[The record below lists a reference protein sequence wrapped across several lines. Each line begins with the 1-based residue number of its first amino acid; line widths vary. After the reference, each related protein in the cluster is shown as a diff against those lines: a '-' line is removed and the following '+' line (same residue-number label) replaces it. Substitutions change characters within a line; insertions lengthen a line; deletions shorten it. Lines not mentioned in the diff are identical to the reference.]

1 MKFETEQIL
10 FWGEVFAA
18 VSVVFAYDPYKQ
30 EELGA
35 TRISIP
41 MNIENQ
47 CSLSHLNFWW
57 RWLEISDN

>member
-35 TRISIP
+35 TRINIP

-47 CSLSHLNFWW
+47 RSLSHLNF
-57 RWLEISDN
+57 

>member
-18 VSVVFAYDPYKQ
+18 VSVVFAYDLYKQ

-35 TRISIP
+35 TRINIP

-47 CSLSHLNFWW
+47 CSLSHLNF
-57 RWLEISDN
+57 